1 MFENILTNIFKGIIY
16 SLLIGIVGI
25 PIAFIFKWKIVTGI
39 YVMIF
44 LLGVLSLF
52 FAVIFFIGTPKAR
65 YEYFTGKKYK
75 GKIGEKAPDDSQKS
89 FESRA
94 GNPAI
99 IGVVMIIIGF
109 LVEALTH

>member
-16 SLLIGIVGI
+16 SVLIGFIGI
-25 PIAFIFKWKIVTGI
+25 PISFIFKWNIIKGI

-44 LLGVLSLF
+44 LLGVIALF
-52 FAVIFFIGTPKAR
+52 LAVIFFVGTPKAR

-75 GKIGEKAPDDSQKS
+75 GKIGEKASDDSQKS

-109 LVEALTH
+109 LIEALTH